1 MNALIRKGD
10 LWSGLALAALGA
22 WIVSQ
27 AWGWT
32 YMGEDGPGPGFF
44 PRWYG
49 AIMLVLSLL
58 LVAGSVL
65 KPGSQS
71 PRRTVQWGEMG
82 RAMSCWL
89 ALAVCI
95 ALLNVLGFIVA
106 FALLTWFIVA
116 ILFRRPQLEALVIA
130 VVGAVGFYALF
141 AWGLGLQLPAGSLF

>member
-1 MNALIRKGD
+1 MNIFIRKGD
-10 LWSGLALAALGA
+10 FWAGLTLAALG
-22 WIVSQ
+22 IYIMSQ

-65 KPGSQS
+65 KPGLQS
-71 PRRTVQWGEMG
+71 PHQAPKWGEMG
-82 RAMSCWL
+82 RAMTCWL
-89 ALAVCI
+89 ALALCI
-95 ALLNVLGFIVA
+95 ALLNVLGFIIA

-141 AWGLGLQLPAGSLF
+141 AWGLQLQLPVGVLF